1 MSTTPNLKSKCW
13 HLNTYIKRL
22 LYVAPE
28 PEPPVQGLY
37 YIDPD
42 NRFNLIAPNTDTTSS
57 NDSIFVFQSGK
68 GVVTSHN
75 LNLAQD
81 ND

>member
-22 LYVAPE
+22 LYVE
-28 PEPPVQGLY
+28 PEPPLQGLY
-37 YIDPD
+37 YIDP
-42 NRFNLIAPNTDTTSS
+42 NNQLNLIAPNTDTTAS

-68 GVVTSHN
+68 GVVNAHN

>member
-22 LYVAPE
+22 LYIPE
-28 PEPPVQGLY
+28 PTPPVKVRY
-37 YIDPD
+37 YIDP
-42 NRFNLIAPNTDTTSS
+42 NNSFNLVAPNTDTTSS

-68 GVVTSHN
+68 GVVNSHN

>member
-22 LYVAPE
+22 IILGKA
-28 PEPPVQGLY
+28 LY
-37 YIDPD
+37 YIDP
-42 NRFNLIAPNTDTTSS
+42 NNEINLMAPNTDTTSR
-57 NDSIFVFQSGK
+57 DTFVFQSGK
-68 GVVTSHN
+68 GVVTDHN
-75 LNLAQD
+75 LNLARD